1 VARGRGYGGGATPA
15 RQRSTAPTR
24 LACDEEWP
32 ACFVARSISGGD
44 ERRCASCPCESS
56 AWWRT
61 ATWLRHEVRRIIK
74 HNLKSNNNLE
84 TDAVYTT
91 CINEF
96 RATSL
101 SMPSPS
107 FLSCYCVCARYAGM
121 EQVKL
126 RFTIAV
132 GQQCLLLRS
141 INQGIWTASD
151 HGCYSSKCSWC

>member
-15 RQRSTAPTR
+15 RQRSMAPTR

-56 AWWRT
+56 TWWRT
-61 ATWLRHEVRRIIK
+61 AAWVRRIIK

-96 RATSL
+96 CATSL
-101 SMPSPS
+101 SIVP
-107 FLSCYCVCARYAGM
+107 LLLLCVCALCWHGPSEASIHHR
-121 EQVKL
+121 
-126 RFTIAV
+126 RRPAV
-132 GQQCLLLRS
+132 SAAAIDQSGHLDSVGPWMLQ
-141 INQGIWTASD
+141 
-151 HGCYSSKCSWC
+151 